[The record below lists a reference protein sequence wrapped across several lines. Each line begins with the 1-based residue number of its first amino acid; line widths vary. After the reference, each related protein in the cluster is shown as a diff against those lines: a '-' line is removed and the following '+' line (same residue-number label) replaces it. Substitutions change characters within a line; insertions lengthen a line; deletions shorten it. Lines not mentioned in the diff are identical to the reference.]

1 MSPYPIPFIN
11 SNSPAN
17 TPQFIEEQ
25 AIDRVHR
32 IGQTS
37 DVVIYKLTIVNSVE
51 ERILKLQDAK
61 RMLSKAAIG
70 DGAISKKKAKLGF
83 EDLMFLFNRAAEH
96 GDSTEEPGIRSVFF
110 SILLVLRSFG
120 DKDSRGDRM
129 LTNTDTGRRRFL
141 RKLDLVLDRCRSHR
155 EHSWEGG
162 LGNSTLGAHRF
173 CRQERGLGHRRRW
186 LRGRGGERRRG
197 IVFILGVRGLVEG

>member
-1 MSPYPIPFIN
+1 MSYSPAIIVPYPPSPHVTVSRIFIN
-11 SNSPAN
+11 PAN
-17 TPQFIEEQ
+17 LSQFIEEQ

-37 DVVIYKLTIVNSVE
+37 DVIVYKLTIANSVE

-96 GDSTEEPGIRSVFF
+96 GDSTEEPGIRYGKTK
-110 SILLVLRSFG
+110 VLKEARASPRPMPEPPRAALGGGIREQYLGGPQVLPPRERIRSPEE
-120 DKDSRGDRM
+120 
-129 LTNTDTGRRRFL
+129 
-141 RKLDLVLDRCRSHR
+141 V
-155 EHSWEGG
+155 
-162 LGNSTLGAHRF
+162 A
-173 CRQERGLGHRRRW
+173 ER
-186 LRGRGGERRRG
+186 ERRRAAERDS
-197 IVFILGVRGLVEG
+197 VYSRR